1 MPEAP
6 LSLRRLNRATLAR
19 QMLLAREPVK
29 PTAAIERLVGLQ
41 AQLARPPHV
50 GLWSRVEGFQRDD
63 LLTLLRRRKA
73 VRATMMRGTL
83 HLVSAKDYRLLR
95 ATMQPMLTR
104 AMLAVL
110 RDRSKGLDI
119 ETLVADARKPLSE
132 RPRTFTELRE
142 ILARLHPKSDV
153 RAMAF
158 MVRCT
163 LPLVQV
169 PTDDA
174 WGFPADSQFAMADE
188 WLGEPLPERVAVE
201 ELVMRYLRAFGPATA
216 TDVQT
221 WSGLEGMKETIERLR
236 PKLEVLAGE
245 GKRVLYDLP
254 LAPRPPEETS
264 VPVRF
269 LPEFD
274 NLVLAHTDRRR
285 FVADRF
291 RRKVYLPG
299 LRVAPT
305 FLVDGFVA
313 GTWSVKRAKSTATLT
328 IEPFE
333 PLAKKAQR
341 DLASEGEALARFVE
355 ESAGS
360 FDVRFAKP
368 AAP

>member
-19 QMLLAREPVK
+19 QMLLARERINPI
-29 PTAAIERLVGLQ
+29 AAIERLVGLQ

-63 LLTLLRRRKA
+63 LLALIRSRKA

-83 HLVSAKDYRLLR
+83 HLLSANDYRVLR
-95 ATMQPMLTR
+95 ATLQPMLTR

-110 RDRSKGLDI
+110 RERSKGLDI
-119 ETLVADARKPLSE
+119 ETLAAEARTPLSE

-142 ILARLHPKSDV
+142 ILARLHPKSDA
-153 RAMAF
+153 RAMGF
-158 MVRCT
+158 TVRCT

-169 PTDDA
+169 PTDDV
-174 WGFPADSQFAMADE
+174 WGFPADSQFALADD
-188 WLGEPLPERVAVE
+188 WLGEPLSARDAVE
-201 ELVMRYLRAFGPATA
+201 ELVLRYLRAFGPAMA

-221 WSGLEGMKETIERLR
+221 WSGLQGIKEIIERMR
-236 PKLEVLAGE
+236 SKLDALPGE

-254 LAPRPPEETS
+254 GAPRPPEDTAA
-264 VPVRF
+264 PVRF

-274 NLVLAHTDRRR
+274 NLVLSHTDRRR

-291 RRKVYLPG
+291 RRRVYLPG

-313 GTWSVKRAKSTATLT
+313 GCWSVKRTKSAATLT

-333 PLAKKAQR
+333 PLSKKAQR
-341 DLASEGEALARFVE
+341 DLASEGESLARFVE
-355 ESAGS
+355 EGAGS
-360 FDVRFAKP
+360 FDLRFAKP
-368 AAP
+368 TP